1 MEILSCSRRDH
12 PDHRVRFPRQ
22 RVSGRGWGALHF
34 LRALFGKW
42 RGFQMT
48 IGKKLYL
55 GFGAILAILLLL
67 FIVNSFAVFRER
79 SARNDSKTALE
90 SMAAIE
96 SVRYQIMLNRLNLNN
111 FLLSGDPRDEERVTK
126 GLTDIADM
134 LKRGESQTSSDSVR
148 TSLIQVEGTEQNW
161 ADNFAKPLLA
171 KRHQVDSGDATVSDL
186 QIFYLQKDPGSW
198 LLKSSQ
204 ILDQT
209 AQEISKAASE
219 TSKSVDR
226 ASSVGF
232 IVTTLGTLLAV
243 FLGGFVAFYTAKSI
257 SQPLTHLITVAREI
271 GDSGDLDQNID
282 IHRND
287 EIGALATT
295 FNNMV
300 AYLKEMA
307 GVSMAVAEGDLTVE
321 VVPRSKR
328 DTLGNAFLRMS
339 HGLQELVRTTRDSAG
354 QVSAGSNQVAGAADE
369 SAKVSVQASSAIE
382 EVTSTMHEMSINVQ
396 NVVKNTQ
403 VQASSVAE
411 TSASIEQ
418 MVASIQR
425 VADTAKILLDIC
437 HRSRVEVETGI
448 SAMEKTTDG
457 LNRTNA
463 SIQSSSEIIGVLG
476 KRVDNIGKIVE
487 VIDDLAEQTN
497 LLALN
502 AAIEAAR
509 AGEHGLG
516 FAVVADEVRKLAE
529 KSTQST
535 KEIAELI
542 QGIQEEARQAVD
554 NMTKSTNMVQ
564 EGLLLGLDL
573 NKAFGKISNVVTEV
587 YKFAQ
592 EIGAATNEQSNG
604 SSQIAKATTRLTEIT
619 QEINS
624 SVEEQA
630 SGAQGVVRAME
641 KMREMVQQST
651 SSSTELAA
659 TAEQMSKLSRV
670 LLESMNRFRI
680 ERKSS
685 EHKPSWNERDESE
698 AGSLSEDSYDS
709 DLVRA

>member
-1 MEILSCSRRDH
+1 
-12 PDHRVRFPRQ
+12 
-22 RVSGRGWGALHF
+22 
-34 LRALFGKW
+34 
-42 RGFQMT
+42 MT
-48 IGKKLYL
+48 IGKRLYL
-55 GFGAILAILLLL
+55 GFGAILIILGLL
-67 FIVNSFAVFRER
+67 FFVNIGAGFREQ
-79 SARNDSKTALE
+79 SARKDFKAALDNKDTI
-90 SMAAIE
+90 A
-96 SVRYQIMLNRLNLNN
+96 SVRYQIMLNRHNMDN
-111 FLLSGDPRDEERVTK
+111 FLLSGDPRDEEKVNK
-126 GLTDIADM
+126 GFGDIND
-134 LKRGESQTSSDSVR
+134 LIKRGEAQTSSDSLK
-148 TSLIQVEGTEQNW
+148 TALIQVESTEASW

-186 QIFYLQKDPGSW
+186 QIFYLQKDPASW
-198 LLKSSQ
+198 LTKSSAV
-204 ILDQT
+204 LEQT
-209 AQEISKAASE
+209 NTDITKSSDESSE
-219 TSKSVDR
+219 SAKR
-226 ASSVGF
+226 ASYISFGF
-232 IVTTLGTLLAV
+232 TTLGTFLACIV
-243 FLGGFVAFYTAKSI
+243 GIFAAIKTAKSI
-257 SQPLTHLITVAREI
+257 SEPLTHLITVAREI

-307 GVSMAVAEGDLTVE
+307 NVSMSVAEGDLTVE

-411 TSASIEQ
+411 TSASIDQ
-418 MVASIQR
+418 MVTSIQR
-425 VADTAKILLDIC
+425 VADTAKVLLDIAN
-437 HRSRVEVETGI
+437 RSREEVVTGI
-448 SAMEKTTDG
+448 QTMEKATDG
-457 LNRTNA
+457 LNRTNKA
-463 SIQSSSEIIGVLG
+463 IQSSAEIINILG
-476 KRVDNIGKIVE
+476 HRADDIGKIIE

-535 KEIAELI
+535 KEIADLI
-542 QGIQEEARQAVD
+542 QSIQREARQAVE
-554 NMTKSTNMVQ
+554 NMERSTRIVE
-564 EGLLLGLDL
+564 EGLSLGNELGTAL
-573 NKAFGKISNVVTEV
+573 HKISNVVTEV
-587 YKFAQ
+587 YKFSQ
-592 EIGAATNEQSNG
+592 EIGAATNEQSVG
-604 SSQIAKATTRLTEIT
+604 SSQIAKATSRLTEIT

-624 SVEEQA
+624 AVEEQA
-630 SGAQGVVRAME
+630 SGAQAVVRAMD
-641 KMREMVQQST
+641 KMRELVQQSA
-651 SSSTELAA
+651 SSSTELSAA
-659 TAEQMSKLSRV
+659 AEQMLKLSRNLLDSMDRFV
-670 LLESMNRFRI
+670 LDRSAQGQGRGRNQEQGTQRRSHQNQSSGR
-680 ERKSS
+680 ER
-685 EHKPSWNERDESE
+685 ESE
-698 AGSLSEDSYDS
+698 YAE
-709 DLVRA
+709 LVRS

>member
-1 MEILSCSRRDH
+1 
-12 PDHRVRFPRQ
+12 
-22 RVSGRGWGALHF
+22 
-34 LRALFGKW
+34 
-42 RGFQMT
+42 MT

-55 GFGAILAILLLL
+55 GFGSTLSILLLL
-67 FIVNSFAVFRER
+67 LVVNLIAGFKES
-79 SARNDSKTALE
+79 SARKDASTALE
-90 SMAAIE
+90 SVRAIE

-111 FLLSGDPRDEERVTK
+111 FLLSGDPRDEEKVTR
-126 GLTDIADM
+126 GLQDVNEIM
-134 LKRGESQTSSDSVR
+134 KRGESQAGNDLLR
-148 TSLIQVEGTEQNW
+148 TALIQVEGTETSW

-186 QIFYLQKDPGSW
+186 QIFYLQKDPASW
-198 LLKSSQ
+198 LVKSSAV
-204 ILDQT
+204 LDQT
-209 AQEISKAASE
+209 NVDITKALDDSTKSAATASKF
-219 TSKSVDR
+219 TT
-226 ASSVGF
+226 GL
-232 IVTTLGTLLAV
+232 TTLGTLGAVLAG
-243 FLGGFVAFYTAKSI
+243 LFVAFYTAKSI
-257 SQPLTHLITVAREI
+257 TEPLTHLITVAREI

-307 GVSMAVAEGDLTVE
+307 GVSMAVAEGDLSVE

-339 HGLQELVRTTRDSAG
+339 HGLQDLVRTTRDSAS

-411 TSASIEQ
+411 TSASIDQ
-418 MVASIQR
+418 MVTSINR
-425 VADTAKILLDIC
+425 VADTAKVLLDIAN
-437 HRSRVEVETGI
+437 RSREEVVNGI
-448 SAMEKTTDG
+448 STMEKATDG
-457 LNRTNA
+457 LNRTNHA
-463 SIQSSSEIIGVLG
+463 IQSSAEIINVLG
-476 KRVDNIGKIVE
+476 HRADDIGKIIE

-542 QGIQEEARQAVD
+542 QSIQREARQAVE
-554 NMTKSTNMVQ
+554 NMERSTRIVE
-564 EGLLLGLDL
+564 EGLSLGNDL
-573 NKAFGKISNVVTEV
+573 GSALHKISNVVTEV
-587 YKFAQ
+587 YKFSQ
-592 EIGAATNEQSNG
+592 EIGAATNEQSVG
-604 SSQIAKATTRLTEIT
+604 SSQIAKATGRLTEIT

-624 SVEEQA
+624 AVEEQA
-630 SGAQGVVRAME
+630 SGAQAVVRAMD
-641 KMREMVQQST
+641 KMRELVQQSA
-651 SSSTELAA
+651 SSSTELSAA
-659 TAEQMSKLSRV
+659 AEQMLKLSRNLLDSMDRFV
-670 LLESMNRFRI
+670 LEQHVPPPSGPRRESAEGRRKKGLQRERELEYA
-680 ERKSS
+680 
-685 EHKPSWNERDESE
+685 E
-698 AGSLSEDSYDS
+698 A
-709 DLVRA
+709 RQ

>member
-1 MEILSCSRRDH
+1 
-12 PDHRVRFPRQ
+12 
-22 RVSGRGWGALHF
+22 
-34 LRALFGKW
+34 
-42 RGFQMT
+42 MT
-48 IGKKLYL
+48 IGKKLYM
-55 GFGAILAILLLL
+55 GFGLILAFLSVL
-67 FIVNSFAVFRER
+67 FLVNIVAGFKER
-79 SARNDSKTALE
+79 SARAD
-90 SMAAIE
+90 AAAAAE
-96 SVRYQIMLNRLNLNN
+96 SVRTVASVRSQIMLNRLNMNN
-111 FLLSGDPRDEERVTK
+111 FLLSGDPRDEEKVTK
-126 GLTDIADM
+126 GLADIVD
-134 LKRGESQTSSDSVR
+134 LIKRGESQANNEAVR
-148 TSLIQVEGTEQNW
+148 TALIQVESTEASW
-161 ADNFAKPLLA
+161 SDNFAKPLIA

-186 QIFYLQKDPGSW
+186 QVFYLQKDPASW
-198 LLKSSQ
+198 LTKSSSV
-204 ILDQT
+204 LDQSNT
-209 AQEISKAASE
+209 EIDKFREE
-219 TSKSVDR
+219 TSTSANR
-226 ASSVGF
+226 MSTFSTW
-232 IVTTLGTLLAV
+232 VTTLGTFLAV
-243 FLGGFVAFYTAKSI
+243 LAGSLIAVYTARSI
-257 SQPLTHLITVAREI
+257 TEPLTHLITVAREI

-411 TSASIEQ
+411 TSASIDQ
-418 MVASIQR
+418 MVTSIQR
-425 VADTAKILLDIC
+425 VADTAKVLLDIAN
-437 HRSRVEVETGI
+437 RSREEVVTGI
-448 SAMEKTTDG
+448 QTMEKTTDG
-457 LNRTNA
+457 LNRTNQA
-463 SIQSSSEIIGVLG
+463 IQSSAEIINILG
-476 KRVDNIGKIVE
+476 HRADDIGKIIE

-535 KEIAELI
+535 KEIADLI
-542 QGIQEEARQAVD
+542 QSIQREARQAVE
-554 NMTKSTNMVQ
+554 NMERSTRIVE
-564 EGLLLGLDL
+564 EGLSLGNDL
-573 NKAFGKISNVVTEV
+573 GSALHKISNVVTEV
-587 YKFAQ
+587 YKFSQ
-592 EIGAATNEQSNG
+592 EIGAATNEQSVG
-604 SSQIAKATTRLTEIT
+604 SAQIAKATSRLTEIT

-624 SVEEQA
+624 AVEEQA
-630 SGAQGVVRAME
+630 SGAQAVVRAMD
-641 KMREMVQQST
+641 KMRELVQQSA
-651 SSSTELAA
+651 SSSTELSAA
-659 TAEQMSKLSRV
+659 AEQMLKLSRNLLDSMDRFV
-670 LLESMNRFRI
+670 LDRTAPAHSRRGDAPRQRRGSESHRDQELEYAEVTRS
-680 ERKSS
+680 
-685 EHKPSWNERDESE
+685 
-698 AGSLSEDSYDS
+698 
-709 DLVRA
+709 